1 MKRRILAVIFAIE
14 LVFTLQSAG
23 QTVPS
28 SAEPVNSHA
37 SPEARALLK
46 YLYSISGQYTL
57 AGQHNYPNHISRW
70 TDRVYDLTGKYPALF
85 GQDFG
90 FSGGEDKDS
99 IEARPAM
106 VEEAERQYR
115 NGAIVTLTWHAV
127 RPTDDEPV
135 TFHDSVQGHLTD
147 FEWKELLT
155 PGTGLY
161 NRWCAQVDVIAG
173 FLRQLRDAHV
183 PVLLRPYHE
192 MNGGW
197 FWWGGRPGKDGSA
210 ALYRQLFDRFVNYH
224 KLNNIIWVWNVNAP
238 NPRMA
243 PIPEYF
249 PGTEYVDLLSEDI
262 YGPFEQSYY
271 NDMLALAA
279 GKPIAL
285 GEVGAVPAP
294 EVLEQQPKWVY
305 FMDWSELSEFLNP
318 LEKLKAIYNDSRV
331 LTRGNPAVTDV
342 IAEIQKKSPSAQAE
356 PVTPH
361 ITAEARLLLEH
372 LNAAARTN
380 VLSGQENSPLQ
391 AVAASTNSVFAATG
405 KYPAIYSQDLSAI
418 TGTGMDAVLCKTI
431 VEEAKRQHQN
441 HAIVSLTWHAPRPT
455 DGSVAIASNGAEQ
468 QLTDFEWRELLTP
481 GTHLYQK
488 WCEQVDAMAK
498 PLRDLQ
504 DAHVP
509 VLWRPYPELNGKK
522 FWWSGRKG
530 PRGSAALYRQLFD
543 RLVQYDGVNNLI
555 WVWNAAPPGLG
566 GNGTYNDFFPG
577 LLYVDALSTDVVDLE
592 THFRG
597 DVFLSLIGVG
607 KVIGVEVAGKV
618 PDPKVF
624 TEQPRWAWFLI
635 SPEEIL
641 VPDQAESLRKL
652 YNDPSVLSRQ

>member
-1 MKRRILAVIFAIE
+1 MKRKILAITFAVIS
-14 LVFTLQSAG
+14 VFTLQSAS
-23 QTVPS
+23 QTAAF
-28 SAEPVNSHA
+28 SADPVNPHA
-37 SPEARALLK
+37 SPEARALLE
-46 YLYSISGQYTL
+46 YLYSISGRYTL

-99 IEARPAM
+99 TEARPAM
-106 VEEAERQYR
+106 IEEAERQYR

-155 PGTGLY
+155 PGTDLY

-173 FLRQLRDAHV
+173 YLKQLRDAHV
-183 PVLLRPYHE
+183 PVLFRPYHE

-224 KLNNIIWVWNVNAP
+224 KLDNIIWVWNVNAP

-249 PGTEYVDLLSEDI
+249 PGMQYVDLLTEDI
-262 YGPFEQSYY
+262 YGPFEQNYY
-271 NDMLALAA
+271 NDMLTLAA

-318 LEKLKAIYNDSRV
+318 LEKLKAVYDDPRV
-331 LTRGNPAVTDV
+331 LTRGNPV
-342 IAEIQKKSPSAQAE
+342 IADAMAGIQKKRLSQQAE

-361 ITAEARLLLEH
+361 ATAEVKSLLGR
-372 LNAAARTN
+372 LNAVVGTSI
-380 VLSGQENSPLQ
+380 LSGQENGPQ
-391 AVAASTNSVFAATG
+391 AVGASTNAVFASIS
-405 KYPAIYSQDLSAI
+405 KYPAIYGQDLGIA
-418 TGTGMDAVLCKTI
+418 TNPGTDVTALRKAI

-441 HAIVSLTWHAPRPT
+441 HAIVSFTWLAPLPT
-455 DGSVAIASNGAEQ
+455 DDEAAVQGGSAQ
-468 QLTDFEWRELLTP
+468 QLTDFEWKELLTP

-488 WCEQVDAMAK
+488 WCEQVDAAARSLK
-498 PLRDLQ
+498 DLQ

-509 VLWRPYPELNGKK
+509 VLWSPYPEANGKK

-530 PRGSAALYRQLFD
+530 PHGSAALYRQLFD
-543 RLVQYDGVNNLI
+543 RLVQNDGVNNLL
-555 WVWNAAPPGLG
+555 WVWNAALPGAN
-566 GNGTYNDFFPG
+566 GNGAYTDFFPG
-577 LLYVDALSTDVVDLE
+577 LLYVDALSMDVDDVE
-592 THFRG
+592 SHFRG
-597 DVFLSLIGVG
+597 DTFLSLIGVG
-607 KVIGVEVAGKV
+607 KVIGVDVAGKI
-618 PDPKVF
+618 PDPGVF
-624 TEQPRWAWFLI
+624 TQQSRWAWFLVA
-635 SPEEIL
+635 PEGT
-641 VPDQAESLRKL
+641 PAPGQAESLRKL
-652 YNDPSVLSRQ
+652 YNDPRVLSRQ